1 VGIPLS
7 ARKFVSSAKKLPG
20 PLGGVQLVGYQSSS
34 WDLSEQQMAMTFP
47 PLDSGRASTQIMN
60 GSGGMAELDT
70 SFQIESTNIDSL
82 ESPSLFM
89 GQMNA
94 GSVIGSQ
101 YSQPNAAYHSYGES
115 AQFQYDGDSMESED
129 EYSESEDDMFSQA
142 SWFPDDVTV
151 TSQSTMPLDRQK
163 VSGLQAL
170 NYPSS
175 LTTASNKLASLSATN
190 AFRLANSKSMNLGSP
205 RQSDALFS
213 EAPSESF

>member
-1 VGIPLS
+1 
-7 ARKFVSSAKKLPG
+7 
-20 PLGGVQLVGYQSSS
+20 
-34 WDLSEQQMAMTFP
+34 
-47 PLDSGRASTQIMN
+47 
-60 GSGGMAELDT
+60 
-70 SFQIESTNIDSL
+70 
-82 ESPSLFM
+82 
-89 GQMNA
+89 
-94 GSVIGSQ
+94 
-101 YSQPNAAYHSYGES
+101 
-115 AQFQYDGDSMESED
+115 
-129 EYSESEDDMFSQA
+129 MFSQA